1 MRSIISDTSP
11 IVNSSNVQ
19 ELTNKPTCSLNYDWL
34 SDPNAWELDKFTYD
48 IVKFIEQTQGVN
60 SYPNMVLIGMLG
72 HQIDLYIQC
81 SRHIKESG
89 LIEAYNNGATI
100 GPSLYF
106 SMADKSL
113 NRIMQM
119 MKELGLTP
127 AHRVGHVKST
137 SPDSIAFEEFMSGP

>member
-1 MRSIISDTSP
+1 MRTIISDTSS
-11 IVNSSNVQ
+11 IVKSSNVQ
-19 ELTNKPTCSLNYDWL
+19 EMKNMPACSLNYDWL
-34 SDPNAWELDKFTYD
+34 SKPNSWELNKFTYD
-48 IVKFIEQTQGVN
+48 LVKFIEQTQGVN
-60 SYPNMVLIGMLG
+60 TYPNMVLIGMLG
-72 HQIDLYIQC
+72 HQIDLYVHCTRQIN
-81 SRHIKESG
+81 ESG

-100 GPSLYF
+100 GPSIYF